1 MLPNE
6 FRPSVS
12 LALSVCALASVA
24 AAAGDCEPRLRSV
37 EAERIVDVPGDCTP
51 LKSVLTEA
59 ACTSVASGAYLEV
72 GNDGG
77 ATQTGDRVTA
87 P

>member
-12 LALSVCALASVA
+12 LALSVCAPASVA

-37 EAERIVDVPGDCTP
+37 EAERIVDVPGD
-51 LKSVLTEA
+51 
-59 ACTSVASGAYLEV
+59 
-72 GNDGG
+72 
-77 ATQTGDRVTA
+77 
-87 P
+87 